1 MLLEVLKKS
10 HMSSGNGSTAQTR
23 VSAPRSKAVSFG
35 KNPVGKRPPASRL
48 KILRNIGKLKF
59 RADTLLVGTAGRT
72 FVRKMNKCSVKIK
85 KKNRTFVR
93 FYQDLTYFFG
103 FLCSIK
109 SSFNFLSP
117 IVMPISLFSFK
128 ISTFS

>member
-1 MLLEVLKKS
+1 MLLEVSKKS

-35 KNPVGKRPPASRL
+35 KKPVGKRPPASRL

-59 RADTLLVGTAGRT
+59 RADTLHVGTPGRT
-72 FVRKMNKCSVKIK
+72 FVRKINKCSVKI

>member
-1 MLLEVLKKS
+1 MLISKHWRKGICVCGVTGFSEQSHMLLEVLKKS
-10 HMSSGNGSTAQTR
+10 HMSSGSGSTAQTR

-35 KNPVGKRPPASRL
+35 KKPVGKRPPASRL

-85 KKNRTFVR
+85 KKPNFRSVLSR
-93 FYQDLTYFFG
+93 FNLFFW
-103 FLCSIK
+103 F
-109 SSFNFLSP
+109 
-117 IVMPISLFSFK
+117 SLLD
-128 ISTFS
+128 